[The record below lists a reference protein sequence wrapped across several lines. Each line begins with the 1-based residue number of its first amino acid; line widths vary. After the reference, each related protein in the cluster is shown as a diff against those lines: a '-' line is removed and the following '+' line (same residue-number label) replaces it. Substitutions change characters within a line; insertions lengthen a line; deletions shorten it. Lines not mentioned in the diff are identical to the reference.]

1 MAMVCPKCSSA
12 FEQSL
17 HCPACGVRLLYES
30 KPRRPRES
38 SVPAGQ
44 YLHTPVGRI
53 IAGIL
58 LAQGLA
64 YGLQLLCTA
73 GLLATAEEAHESVWS
88 TLYGLVLLQT
98 LQALSLLV
106 AGALAGAGQRRAF
119 LVGAVVGVVHG
130 FLFLLIQDLNGE
142 PLTEVAL
149 YGQPLLH
156 LAFGTLGAIIGASIW
171 RPLPTLAMPE
181 FESDKKAEPRE
192 LRQAW
197 TVLRG
202 PIAWGRVA
210 AGIAIVTAGFLFGP
224 GLMSKVLEA
233 SQGTLKVNDHLQAQL
248 VTWEI
253 VGLIT
258 LFGSALAG
266 ATTRNGLKQGLCVGI
281 STCVVLVGNQLGG
294 KGVQPEMVFY
304 TIGSVLGLTIA
315 GGWFGGQLF
324 PPVRAVSR
332 RRGLGSAA

>member
-1 MAMVCPKCSSA
+1 
-12 FEQSL
+12 
-17 HCPACGVRLLYES
+17 VRLLYES
-30 KPRRPRES
+30 KPRRPRDT

-44 YLHTPVGRI
+44 YLHTPVGRV

-73 GLLATAEEAHESVWS
+73 GLLATAEDGQESVWS

-106 AGALAGAGQRRAF
+106 AGAMAGAGQRRAF

-156 LAFGTLGAIIGASIW
+156 LAFGMVGAVVGASIW
-171 RPLPTLAMPE
+171 RPLPTVAMPE
-181 FESDKKAEPRE
+181 FEADRKAEGRE
-192 LRQAW
+192 SRPAW
-197 TVLRG
+197 TALHG

-210 AGIAIVTAGFLFGP
+210 AGVLSVTGAFLFGP
-224 GLMSKVLEA
+224 GLLTVLLDA
-233 SQGTLKVNDHLQAQL
+233 SGGTIKVNDHLQAQL

-253 VGLIT
+253 VGLLT
-258 LFGSALAG
+258 LFGAAFAG

-281 STCVVLVGNQLGG
+281 GTCVVLVGNQLGG
-294 KGVQPEMVFY
+294 KGVQPELVIY
-304 TIGSVLGLTIA
+304 TVGSVLGLTIA

-324 PPVRAVSR
+324 PPVRATMR